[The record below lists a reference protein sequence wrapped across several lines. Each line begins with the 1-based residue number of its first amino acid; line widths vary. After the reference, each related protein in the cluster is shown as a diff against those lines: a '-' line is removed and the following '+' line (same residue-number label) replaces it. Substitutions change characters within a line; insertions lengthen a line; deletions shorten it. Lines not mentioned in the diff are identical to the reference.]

1 MALRKLMELGNLQ
14 DKTTHAVTPSKEGV
28 GGFLTDLTKVTE
40 LSVVRPSQV
49 LGVVLRVGRSLE
61 ILVGSC

>member
-28 GGFLTDLTKVTE
+28 GGFGPGDQGASFSGDLSSK
-40 LSVVRPSQV
+40 RPKSRP
-49 LGVVLRVGRSLE
+49 LGPSDQGAS
-61 ILVGSC
+61 